1 MLSNEHHWTQYL
13 RRKRAERPGVVTRD
27 VAMTWRGD
35 AARLL
40 SRILPPWISSRGAS
54 KRWDLGDRAFTDTI
68 TRSRDDHAMIRD
80 QTSLSSLWRMP
91 FHSTLKL
98 NWSLSALSVPYV
110 CLVLLSGLRLW
121 CPYGTQHGWHE
132 CLYAKSL
139 ESAANDVKTILDM
152 SKLLEDAWSQLE
164 VPFLRV

>member
-1 MLSNEHHWTQYL
+1 MSIIERNILDGNGQNDPVSSPVMWPWHDVAT
-13 RRKRAERPGVVTRD
+13 RPGFSPESCHRGFLHEALQNVGTSGTR
-27 VAMTWRGD
+27 
-35 AARLL
+35 L
-40 SRILPPWISSRGAS
+40 SQTRT
-54 KRWDLGDRAFTDTI
+54 RW
-68 TRSRDDHAMIRD
+68 SHDDHAMIRD
-80 QTSLSSLWRMP
+80 QTSLSSLWHMP
-91 FHSTLKL
+91 FHSTPKL